1 MTPKRKEAMS
11 RINGE
16 KSRANL
22 QKRKRTAQRA
32 RDRALRA
39 AATNKTA
46 AKPAPKR
53 AE

>member
-1 MTPKRKEAMS
+1 MS

-22 QKRKRTAQRA
+22 QKRRRTQQRMK
-32 RDRALRA
+32 DRAARA
-39 AATNKTA
+39 AAMGKTTAPA
-46 AKPAPKR
+46 AKPVPKR